1 MYDLLALTDADWRQH
16 LDYAAGLARR
26 LDAGL
31 TGLRVFP
38 SPYVADGLYGYGV
51 GDTAALVLDSV
62 RRAESS
68 AQADGTAFTAWAAA
82 AGVRAPAWQVAEG
95 SLPAVLRRLGNRH
108 DLLLLAR
115 DAQSEEQRA
124 RLGAIVL
131 ECGMPV
137 ILVPAQAAA
146 RLDCI
151 AVAWNGSAEALR
163 ALQAARP
170 LLACAQRVVVL
181 RGELHDRYAEIGW
194 LPPFDLDVYL
204 HRHGIQAEYRGITGP
219 EGEAGRSLL
228 AAARDAGAD
237 LLVMGAYGRTRF
249 SEWVFGGATRHIVA
263 EAGLP
268 VLLRH

>member
-1 MYDLLALTDADWRQH
+1 
-16 LDYAAGLARR
+16 AA
-26 LDAGL
+26 
-31 TGLRVFP
+31 
-38 SPYVADGLYGYGV
+38 
-51 GDTAALVLDSV
+51 
-62 RRAESS
+62 
-68 AQADGTAFTAWAAA
+68 AFAAWAAQ

-137 ILVPAQAAA
+137 ILVPAQATA

-151 AVAWNGSAEALR
+151 AVSWNGSSEALR

-170 LLACAQRVVVL
+170 LLARARRVVVL
-181 RGELHDRYAEIGW
+181 RGEIRDRYAEIGW
-194 LPPFDLDVYL
+194 LPPFDLEVYL
-204 HRHGIQAEYRGITGP
+204 QRHGIQAEYRGISGP
-219 EGEAGRSLL
+219 ESEAGRALL
-228 AAARDAGAD
+228 AAAREAGAD

-249 SEWVFGGATRHIVA
+249 SEWVFGGATRHVVA
-263 EAGLP
+263 EAELP